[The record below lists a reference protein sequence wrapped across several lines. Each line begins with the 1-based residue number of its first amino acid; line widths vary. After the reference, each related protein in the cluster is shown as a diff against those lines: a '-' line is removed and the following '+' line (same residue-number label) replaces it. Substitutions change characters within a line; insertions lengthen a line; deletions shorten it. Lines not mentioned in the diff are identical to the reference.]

1 MVFGADFALQD
12 YLPPDTKV
20 VMGLRVRAL
29 TESSLFQETGTQQRK
44 TLTESWTK
52 LTAVT
57 GFDPLRDIDEVLL
70 TSPADRENAPALVVL
85 RGRFNLD
92 RLGAGAELYHGVAI
106 QGGGKKG
113 SGVLALLDA
122 TTALAGEA
130 PVVKAAIDRRG
141 QPVAY
146 DGALVARVASL
157 RERFDL
163 WGTGE
168 RPQGFVAPGGQ
179 NEQLGSDRPVRVRHT
194 DHPRAGVGR
203 GGARAVAEGRGETG
217 GLARDVTDDGEG
229 AVQRRKVRRDAGR
242 LHAETQLR
250 DVRRR
255 TSEGDRGA
263 TVDSRAQA
271 TSSQPKVT
279 GETPS
284 AVPAVRQTTTP
295 AGTSVFTLPGKAL
308 GREGGEVGST
318 SLDRQPQKLYMHV
331 VWDGRQLAKSREKRS
346 LTCPAHVRTCA
357 GSPGSYPDL

>member
-1 MVFGADFALQD
+1 MKCVWIALVAAPMVFGSDFALQD

-20 VMGLRVRAL
+20 VMGLRVHAL
-29 TESSLFQETGTQQRK
+29 TESSLFQETGASAK

-92 RLGAGAELYHGVAI
+92 RLSAGAELYHGVAI

-146 DGALVARVASL
+146 DGAMVTRVASL

-179 NEQLGSDRPVRVRHT
+179 NEQPGSQWLQSIDRFEFGIRITHGLELGAEVH
-194 DHPRAGVGR
+194 
-203 GGARAVAEGRGETG
+203 ARSQKDAEK
-217 GLARDVTDDGEG
+217 LAASLAMFQMMAKAQSNAAKFDVTLEG
-229 AVQRRKVRRDAGR
+229 STLKLSFAVSEEELKKTIAAQRSAAAPKPV
-242 LHAETQLR
+242 
-250 DVRRR
+250 
-255 TSEGDRGA
+255 
-263 TVDSRAQA
+263 
-271 TSSQPKVT
+271 SSQPKVT
-279 GETPS
+279 GETP
-284 AVPAVRQTTTP
+284 APGPAVRQSTTP
-295 AGTSVFTLPGKAL
+295 AGTSVFTLPGK
-308 GREGGEVGST
+308 R
-318 SLDRQPQKLYMHV
+318 
-331 VWDGRQLAKSREKRS
+331 
-346 LTCPAHVRTCA
+346 
-357 GSPGSYPDL
+357 

>member
-1 MVFGADFALQD
+1 MKCIWIAVLAAPMVFGADFALQD

-29 TESSLFQETGTQQRK
+29 TESSLFQESGASTK

-92 RLGAGAELYHGVAI
+92 RLGAGAELYHGVAL
-106 QGGGKKG
+106 QGNGKKG

-141 QPVAY
+141 PPVAY

-179 NEQLGSDRPVRVRHT
+179 NEQPGSQWLQSSDRFEFGIRITH
-194 DHPRAGVGR
+194 GLEL
-203 GGARAVAEGRGETG
+203 GAEVHARSRKDAEK
-217 GLARDVTDDGEG
+217 LASSLAMLQMMAKAQSNAAKFDVTLEDSTLKLSF
-229 AVQRRKVRRDAGR
+229 AVSEEEIRKAIAAQRATAAPR
-242 LHAETQLR
+242 L
-250 DVRRR
+250 
-255 TSEGDRGA
+255 
-263 TVDSRAQA
+263 

-279 GETPS
+279 GETPA
-284 AVPAVRQTTTP
+284 AVPAVRQTTAP
-295 AGTSVFTLPGKAL
+295 AGTSVFTLPGK
-308 GREGGEVGST
+308 R
-318 SLDRQPQKLYMHV
+318 
-331 VWDGRQLAKSREKRS
+331 
-346 LTCPAHVRTCA
+346 
-357 GSPGSYPDL
+357 